1 MPETQGQYIATPT
14 YGALF
19 QDTYLKTHRQ
29 RMETSI
35 QMAQQEVVS
44 SMELLKYY
52 QKKEKQYLDYI
63 EEVGVLGS
71 SKTDQKPFN
80 RQLAV
85 LKLKQKVKADGQD
98 MDMKTEAY
106 VDKQFSPDDNAS
118 VNKVAREAALA
129 LPGGISRVETAL
141 AGINTT
147 AGSTQALATAVQLYG
162 QMQTEAQNNGHG
174 DAFDTNKPAI
184 RRAIA
189 KYTGRSD
196 AEVILKNP
204 QALVK
209 MKADEKARL
218 KALTPETLSTTELK
232 GIMKSAGIAPEESGT
247 KEVSEIAKQQEQI
260 MADRLAKV
268 QTTMSDLEDK
278 MSQQVSAEDMMKRAR
293 EIYSNEFANSKSRRD
308 VKKMQKQN
316 KRALADMDPD
326 KRYILDAYME
336 AKTKSVNPYFYV
348 PSDDNGASIE
358 SKANEL
364 MNTIINNKGSGNP
377 IDVVALSNAMGSDN
391 KQSQA
396 ILGAALKGVL
406 THAKE
411 TSPQLETAAAQQ
423 LEQQELAAEE
433 VVEELAL
440 GIEVAEDKVAVA
452 KKEVAAPVPVQ
463 TLANGLT
470 TDGAITPYAQA
481 PKAFGSQQEVDA
493 FLASKFGMPA
503 APPPVFNPIGKAPD
517 WYDDGN
523 KVEKTEAGGFIVNS
537 PRFGNFTLDPTGKLV
552 EGEIKL
558 GNATGH
564 YDDLIKANKEG
575 AQ

>member
-71 SKTDQKPFN
+71 SKTDQKTFN

-162 QMQTEAQNNGHG
+162 QMETEAQNSGTLN
-174 DAFDTNKPAI
+174 AFNANKPAI

-423 LEQQELAAEE
+423 VEQQGLAAEE
-433 VVEELAL
+433 VVEEMAS
-440 GIEVAEDKVAVA
+440 GIEIAQEKVAVA
-452 KKEVAAPVPVQ
+452 NKEVAAPVSVQ

>member
-71 SKTDQKPFN
+71 SKTDQKTFN

-247 KEVSEIAKQQEQI
+247 KEVSEIAKQQEQL

-268 QTTMSDLEDK
+268 QTTMTDLEDK

-336 AKTKSVNPYFYV
+336 AKTKSVNPYFFV

-411 TSPQLETAAAQQ
+411 TSPQMETEAAQQ
-423 LEQQELAAEE
+423 VEQQELAAEE
-433 VVEELAL
+433 VVEELAS

-470 TDGAITPYAQA
+470 TDGAITPFDQA
-481 PKAFGSQQEVDA
+481 PLAFGSQQEVDA
-493 FLASKFGMPA
+493 FLASKFGMPV
-503 APPPVFNPIGKAPD
+503 APAPVFNPIGKEPD
-517 WYDDGN
+517 WYKTGDT
-523 KVEKTEAGGFIVNS
+523 VEKTEAGGFIVNS
-537 PRFGNFTLDPTGKLV
+537 PVYGNFTLDPSGKLL
-552 EGEIKL
+552 EGKVL
-558 GNATGH
+558 RGDASGH
-564 YDDLIKANKEG
+564 YKDLIKANKEG

>member
-63 EEVGVLGS
+63 EEVGVLGG
-71 SKTDQKPFN
+71 SKTTDKNFD

-85 LKLKQKVKADGQD
+85 LKLKQKVKDDAQT

-129 LPGGISRVETAL
+129 LPSGISRVETAL

-162 QMQTEAQNNGHG
+162 QMETEAANNGNIN
-174 DAFDTNKPAI
+174 AFNANKPAI

-218 KALTPETLSTTELK
+218 KALTPDTLSNTELK
-232 GIMKSAGIAPEESGT
+232 GIMKAAGIAPEESGT
-247 KEVSEIAKQQEQI
+247 KEVSEIAKQQEQL

-268 QTTMSDLEDK
+268 QTTMTDLEDK

-293 EIYSNEFANSKSRRD
+293 EIYSNEFANSKSRKD
-308 VKKMQKQN
+308 VKKMQKRNQ
-316 KRALADMDPD
+316 RALADMDPN

-336 AKTKSVNPYFYV
+336 AKTKSVNPYFFV
-348 PSDDNGASIE
+348 PSDNNGASIE
-358 SKANEL
+358 AKANEL
-364 MNTIINNKGSGNP
+364 MNTIINNKGSGKP
-377 IDVVALSNAMGSDN
+377 IDVVALSNAMGKDN

-411 TSPQLETAAAQQ
+411 TSPQMETEAAQQ
-423 LEQQELAAEE
+423 VEQQELAAEE
-433 VVEELAL
+433 VAEEI
-440 GIEVAEDKVAVA
+440 GSDIEVAETKVADA

-503 APPPVFNPIGKAPD
+503 APAALKPLDIGTVVKKDPAFSYGYSVKSFDADGTPQFQFFNKGTLSDTVLSDDMKKEAIEAYKAQQ
-517 WYDDGN
+517 
-523 KVEKTEAGGFIVNS
+523 
-537 PRFGNFTLDPTGKLV
+537 
-552 EGEIKL
+552 
-558 GNATGH
+558 
-564 YDDLIKANKEG
+564 G

>member
-63 EEVGVLGS
+63 EEVGVLGG
-71 SKTDQKPFN
+71 SKTTDKNFD

-85 LKLKQKVKADGQD
+85 LKLKQKVKDDAQT

-129 LPGGISRVETAL
+129 LPSGISRVETAL

-162 QMQTEAQNNGHG
+162 QMETEAANNGNIN
-174 DAFDTNKPAI
+174 AFNANKPAI

-218 KALTPETLSTTELK
+218 KALTPDTLSNTELK
-232 GIMKSAGIAPEESGT
+232 GIMKAAGIAPEESGT
-247 KEVSEIAKQQEQI
+247 KEVSEIAKQQEQL

-268 QTTMSDLEDK
+268 QTTMTDLEDK

-293 EIYSNEFANSKSRRD
+293 EIYSNEFANSKSRKD
-308 VKKMQKQN
+308 VKKMQKRNQ
-316 KRALADMDPD
+316 RALADMDPN

-336 AKTKSVNPYFYV
+336 AKTKSVNPYFFV
-348 PSDDNGASIE
+348 PSDNNGASIE
-358 SKANEL
+358 AKANEL
-364 MNTIINNKGSGNP
+364 MNTIINNKGSGKP
-377 IDVVALSNAMGSDN
+377 IDVVALSNAMGKDN

-411 TSPQLETAAAQQ
+411 TSPQMETEAAQQ
-423 LEQQELAAEE
+423 VEQQELAAEE
-433 VVEELAL
+433 VAEEI
-440 GIEVAEDKVAVA
+440 GSDIEVAETKVADA

-470 TDGAITPYAQA
+470 TDGAITPFDQA
-481 PKAFGSQQEVDA
+481 PLAFGSQQEVDA

-503 APPPVFNPIGKAPD
+503 APAALKPLDIGTVVKKDPAFSYGYSVKSFDADGTPQFQFFNKGTLSDTVLSDDMKKEAIEAYKAQQ
-517 WYDDGN
+517 
-523 KVEKTEAGGFIVNS
+523 
-537 PRFGNFTLDPTGKLV
+537 
-552 EGEIKL
+552 
-558 GNATGH
+558 
-564 YDDLIKANKEG
+564 G

>member
-71 SKTDQKPFN
+71 SKTDQKTFN

-247 KEVSEIAKQQEQI
+247 KEVSEIAKQQEQL

-268 QTTMSDLEDK
+268 QTTMTDLEDK

-423 LEQQELAAEE
+423 VEQQELAAEE
-433 VVEELAL
+433 VVEELAS

-493 FLASKFGMPA
+493 FLASKFGMPE

-517 WYDDGN
+517 WYKTGDT
-523 KVEKTEAGGFIVNS
+523 VEKTETGGFIVNS
-537 PRFGNFTLDPTGKLV
+537 PVYGNFTLDSSGKLL
-552 EGEIKL
+552 EGKVL
-558 GNATGH
+558 RGDASGH
-564 YDDLIKANKEG
+564 YKDLIKVNKEG

>member
-71 SKTDQKPFN
+71 SKTDQKTFN

-247 KEVSEIAKQQEQI
+247 KEVSEIAKQQEQL

-268 QTTMSDLEDK
+268 QTTMTDLEDK

-423 LEQQELAAEE
+423 VEQQELAAEE
-433 VVEELAL
+433 VVEELAS

-470 TDGAITPYAQA
+470 TDGAITPFDQA
-481 PKAFGSQQEVDA
+481 PLAFGSQQEVDA

-503 APPPVFNPIGKAPD
+503 APAALKPLDIGTVVKKDPAFSYGYSVKSFDADGTPQFQFFNKGALSDKALS
-517 WYDDGN
+517 DDM
-523 KVEKTEAGGFIVNS
+523 KKEAA
-537 PRFGNFTLDPTGKLV
+537 
-552 EGEIKL
+552 E
-558 GNATGH
+558 A
-564 YDDLIKANKEG
+564 YKAQQG

>member
-1 MPETQGQYIATPT
+1 M
-14 YGALF
+14 
-19 QDTYLKTHRQ
+19 
-29 RMETSI
+29 
-35 QMAQQEVVS
+35 
-44 SMELLKYY
+44 
-52 QKKEKQYLDYI
+52 
-63 EEVGVLGS
+63 
-71 SKTDQKPFN
+71 
-80 RQLAV
+80 
-85 LKLKQKVKADGQD
+85 
-98 MDMKTEAY
+98 
-106 VDKQFSPDDNAS
+106 
-118 VNKVAREAALA
+118 
-129 LPGGISRVETAL
+129 
-141 AGINTT
+141 AGIDTT
-147 AGSTQALATAVQLYG
+147 AGTTQALATAVQLYG
-162 QMQTEAQNNGHG
+162 QMETEAANNGNIN
-174 DAFDTNKPAI
+174 AFNANKPAI

-204 QALVK
+204 QALTK

-218 KALTPETLSTTELK
+218 KALSTDTLSTKELK
-232 GIMKSAGIAPEESGT
+232 GIMTAAGIAPEESGT
-247 KEVSEIAKQQEQI
+247 KEVSEIAKQQEQL

-268 QTTMSDLEDK
+268 QTTMTDLEDK
-278 MSQQVSAEDMMKRAR
+278 MSQQLTAEDMMKRAR
-293 EIYSNEFANSKSRRD
+293 EIYSNEFANSKSRKD
-308 VKKMQKQN
+308 VKKMQKRNQ
-316 KRALADMDPD
+316 RALADMDPD

-336 AKTKSVNPYFYV
+336 AKTKSVNPYFFV

-358 SKANEL
+358 AKANEL

-423 LEQQELAAEE
+423 VEQQELAAEE
-433 VVEELAL
+433 VAEELAS

-503 APPPVFNPIGKAPD
+503 APAALKPLDIGTVVKKDPAFSYGYSVKSFDADGTPQFQFFNKGALSNKALS
-517 WYDDGN
+517 DDM
-523 KVEKTEAGGFIVNS
+523 KKEAI
-537 PRFGNFTLDPTGKLV
+537 
-552 EGEIKL
+552 E
-558 GNATGH
+558 A
-564 YDDLIKANKEG
+564 YKAQQG

>member
-1 MPETQGQYIATPT
+1 
-14 YGALF
+14 
-19 QDTYLKTHRQ
+19 
-29 RMETSI
+29 
-35 QMAQQEVVS
+35 
-44 SMELLKYY
+44 
-52 QKKEKQYLDYI
+52 
-63 EEVGVLGS
+63 
-71 SKTDQKPFN
+71 
-80 RQLAV
+80 
-85 LKLKQKVKADGQD
+85 
-98 MDMKTEAY
+98 
-106 VDKQFSPDDNAS
+106 
-118 VNKVAREAALA
+118 
-129 LPGGISRVETAL
+129 
-141 AGINTT
+141 
-147 AGSTQALATAVQLYG
+147 
-162 QMQTEAQNNGHG
+162 
-174 DAFDTNKPAI
+174 
-184 RRAIA
+184 
-189 KYTGRSD
+189 
-196 AEVILKNP
+196 
-204 QALVK
+204 
-209 MKADEKARL
+209 
-218 KALTPETLSTTELK
+218 
-232 GIMKSAGIAPEESGT
+232 
-247 KEVSEIAKQQEQI
+247 

-423 LEQQELAAEE
+423 VEQQELAAEE
-433 VVEELAL
+433 VVEEMAS
-440 GIEVAEDKVAVA
+440 GIEIAQEKVAVA
-452 KKEVAAPVPVQ
+452 NKEVAAPVSVQ